1 MLLPVLTVR
10 RCLLVGLM
18 LVSLIALADAT
29 ARHELQKAT
38 GEIAFAVAGA
48 HVSDASDD

>member
-18 LVSLIALADAT
+18 LAGLIALADAT
-29 ARHELQKAT
+29 ARHELQTAT
-38 GEIAFAVAGA
+38 GEMAFAAAGA
-48 HVSDASDD
+48 QLADASDE